1 MEGPGR
7 VGSPSWNLTA
17 VPRVAAHVPSRTSG
31 NSCFSAPLPQPGSLG
46 SPTPH
51 EDCSGK
57 ECGQWEDCHLR
68 TLRRGRRPYPFI

>member
-17 VPRVAAHVPSRTSG
+17 VPRVAAHVPSRASG
-31 NSCFSAPLPQPGSLG
+31 NSCFSTPLPQPGSLG
-46 SPTPH
+46 APTPH

-68 TLRRGRRPYPFI
+68 TLGRGRRPYPFI